1 MKKNNLYLKNNRNVK
16 VLVTGSTG
24 FKGAWLSYWLYLLG
38 SKVIGI
44 GLKPEKGSVLFDT
57 LNLNQKI
64 KQYYLDIKKFKKI
77 NQLIKKEKPDI
88 IFHLA
93 AQSIVSTGYI
103 NPLETFGTNVIGSTN
118 ILECVRINKIPNLVF
133 ITSDKCYLNLGKKN
147 SFKESDILG
156 GFDNYSSS
164 KASAELV
171 FSSYFHS
178 YFKNK
183 NKLSVAS
190 ARAGNVIGGG
200 DFKQN
205 RIVPDVI
212 KSLNKKKK
220 IILRNPNATRP
231 WQHVLE
237 PLSGYLLL
245 GHKLMNQ
252 SLNTKIHPNWNF
264 GPYKKNCKKVIQ
276 MTKLFIK
283 EWGNKKVNLVIKKNR
298 NFHESK
304 LLSLNI
310 SKAKKELNWEPKLS
324 LEETV
329 YFTVNWY
336 KNFLS
341 EENVEETTNSQ
352 IEYFINK

>member
-1 MKKNNLYLKNNRNVK
+1 MYNKPCQVVIITTDK
-16 VLVTGSTG
+16 VYEN
-24 FKGAWLSYWLYLLG
+24 KEWLW
-38 SKVIGI
+38 
-44 GLKPEKGSVLFDT
+44 
-57 LNLNQKI
+57 
-64 KQYYLDIKKFKKI
+64 
-77 NQLIKKEKPDI
+77 
-88 IFHLA
+88 
-93 AQSIVSTGYI
+93 GYRE
-103 NPLETFGTNVIGSTN
+103 N
-118 ILECVRINKIPNLVF
+118 
-133 ITSDKCYLNLGKKN
+133 DKLR
-147 SFKESDILG
+147 
-156 GFDNYSSS
+156 GFDPYSSS
-164 KASAELV
+164 KAAVELLV
-171 FSSYFHS
+171 SSWRNSF
-178 YFKNK
+178 FKQSSNIK
-183 NKLSVAS
+183 VAT

-212 KSLNKKKK
+212 KSLDNKKK

-245 GHKLMNQ
+245 GHKLINQ
-252 SLNTKIHPNWNF
+252 SLNTKIYPSWNF
-264 GPYKKNCKKVIQ
+264 GPYKRNCKKVIQ

-283 EWGNKKVNLVIKKNR
+283 EWGNKKVNVVIKKNR
-298 NFHESK
+298 KFHESK

-324 LEETV
+324 LDETV
-329 YFTVNWY
+329 YFTVSWY